1 MRKLII
7 LGVVLFSA
15 SVSAETLTDDS
26 QLLVIENHRYSP
38 SELLVPAGKKIKLR
52 IENRD
57 ASPEEFES
65 HDLNREKLI
74 AGKSSITIYIGP
86 LKPGRYAFIGEFNEK
101 TAQGVVVAE

>member
-7 LGVVLFSA
+7 MALVLFSA

-101 TAQGVVVAE
+101 TAQGVVIAE

>member
-101 TAQGVVVAE
+101 TAQGVVIAE

>member
-7 LGVVLFSA
+7 LAVVLFSA

-86 LKPGRYAFIGEFNEK
+86 LKRGRYAFIGEFNEK
-101 TAQGVVVAE
+101 TAQGVVIAE